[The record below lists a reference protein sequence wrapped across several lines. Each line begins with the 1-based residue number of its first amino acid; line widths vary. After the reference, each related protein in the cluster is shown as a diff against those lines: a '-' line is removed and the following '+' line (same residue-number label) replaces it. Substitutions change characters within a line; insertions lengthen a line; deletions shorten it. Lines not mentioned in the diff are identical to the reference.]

1 MHIQERM
8 PIYTIY
14 NLQHAIHL
22 AKKIESQI
30 KSQRQR
36 NFDDVIKK
44 LDEIQNL
51 SKKWRVTMKV
61 PKDVPMSSL
70 IVKEE
75 DSHELPEEN
84 VQFIID
90 LRFQSDKLFENVRD
104 VSLEEKISAE
114 DNDIIDLFDNF

>member
-1 MHIQERM
+1 MHFQERM

-61 PKDVPMSSL
+61 PKDVPMSSP

-84 VQFIID
+84 VQFVID
-90 LRFQSDKLFENVRD
+90 FK
-104 VSLEEKISAE
+104 VSI
-114 DNDIIDLFDNF
+114 